1 MSKRKLEVA
10 SEVSKRV
17 NEGLSQKLTQSE
29 KTAKGKEK
37 EAQKNKDNTTKAKT
51 KLLIFAI
58 RGISS
63 RHRFLLRDIRALLPH
78 HKKEPKLDRK
88 QGMGIAN
95 EIAELRGCTHC
106 LFFEALVRPKTKEG
120 ELFMWASA
128 TPSGPSVRFQVTNI
142 HTMSELKL
150 TGNCLKGSRGIVNFN
165 SEFDSTPHLQICK
178 EILFQTFM
186 VPKGS
191 YRVKP
196 FIDHIISFYAVA
208 GVIWFRVYQIVLKP
222 DGKNEP
228 TPELVEIGP
237 RFVLHPVRIYSG
249 SFQGSVLYES
259 PTYLT
264 VTEIRVLKR
273 REKELRLLQKSK
285 TRKEQRHK
293 EKNSLVPMTDLDR
306 AFDY

>member
-1 MSKRKLEVA
+1 MSKAKLELA
-10 SEVSKRV
+10 GEVTRRV
-17 NEGLSQKLTQSE
+17 SEGLSQKLSASE
-29 KTAKGKEK
+29 KTEKGKEK
-37 EAQKNKDNTTKAKT
+37 ELKKDTTKKAKT

-63 RHRFLLRDIRALLPH
+63 RHRFLLKDIRALLPH
-78 HKKEPKLDRK
+78 HKREPKLDRK
-88 QGMGIAN
+88 QGISIAN

-106 LFFEALVRPKTKEG
+106 LFFEALARPKTREG

-128 TPSGPSVRFQVTNI
+128 TPQGPSVRFQVTNI

-165 SEFDSTPHLQICK
+165 SEFDSSPHLQVCK
-178 EILFQTFM
+178 EILAQTFM

-191 YRVKP
+191 LKIKP
-196 FIDHIISFYAVA
+196 FIDHIISFYAID

-237 RFVLHPVRIYSG
+237 RFVLHPVRIFSS
-249 SFQGSVLYES
+249 SFKGAVLYES

-264 VTEIRVLKR
+264 VTQTRILKR
-273 REKELRLLQKSK
+273 RERELRQIQKGK
-285 TRKEQRHK
+285 TKKEQRFK
-293 EKNSLVPMTDLDR
+293 EKNIFIPSTPLDE
-306 AFDY
+306 AFDK